1 MVRCAV
7 RHRQGH
13 VGVLK
18 LVVSTT
24 TKYIM
29 HYSEIMHYYALLY
42 NNALIMHY
50 FIVMHYSYN
59 NALIMHYLSMV
70 RCAVRHRQGHVG
82 VLKLVVSTTTKYIL
96 HYSEI
101 MHY

>member
-24 TKYIM
+24 TK
-29 HYSEIMHYYALLY
+29 
-42 NNALIMHY
+42 N
-50 FIVMHYSYN
+50 
-59 NALIMHYLSMV
+59 
-70 RCAVRHRQGHVG
+70 
-82 VLKLVVSTTTKYIL
+82 IL

-101 MHY
+101 MH